1 VGNHG
6 ESYNINADTAAGDI
20 AAALAAEKVL
30 FLTDVDG
37 ILDQDRK
44 LLSSL
49 QADAIQ
55 SLKDGGVIEGG
66 MLPKVDACLHAVHNG
81 VDKAHIIDGRVPH
94 AVLLELFTN
103 RGVGTEI
110 MR

>member
-1 VGNHG
+1 MGAQG
-6 ESYNINADTAAGDI
+6 ESYNINADTAAGDV
-20 AAALAAEKVL
+20 AAAVEAEKVL

-37 ILDQDRK
+37 ILDRDKK

-49 QADAIQ
+49 QAHDIQ
-55 SLKDGGVIEGG
+55 RLKDDGVIDGG
-66 MLPKVDACLHAVHNG
+66 MLPKVDACLHAVNRG

-94 AVLLELFTN
+94 AVLLELFTD

-110 MR
+110 IC